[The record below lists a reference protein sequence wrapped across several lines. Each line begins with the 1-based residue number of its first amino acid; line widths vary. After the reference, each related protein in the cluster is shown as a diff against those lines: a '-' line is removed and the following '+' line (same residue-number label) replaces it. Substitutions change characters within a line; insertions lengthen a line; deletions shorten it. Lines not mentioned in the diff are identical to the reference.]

1 MTTYIFRPTS
11 VSDLNLL
18 NKWLEEPHV
27 AEWWDA
33 STPFTSDKLDR
44 SYVTMRM
51 VEADKLP
58 FALIQDYDVHAQD
71 EHHFGHLQNGARGM
85 DQFIGEPAMLGR
97 GHGSA
102 FIKKRM
108 TELFATGVPVL
119 AVDPH
124 PDNARAI
131 AFYLQIGFHIS
142 GQPRETEW
150 GPILPM
156 EALSPT

>member
-1 MTTYIFRPTS
+1 MTTYSFRPTTI
-11 VSDLNLL
+11 SDLNLL
-18 NKWLEEPHV
+18 NKWIREPHV

-33 STPFTSDKLDR
+33 SSPFTTDKLER
-44 SYVTMRM
+44 SYVNMRV
-51 VEADKLP
+51 VEAGRLP

-71 EHHFGHLQNGARGM
+71 GHHFGHLQKGARGM
-85 DQFIGEPAMLGR
+85 DQFIGESAMLGR

-108 TELFATGVPVL
+108 TDLFATGIPKL

-131 AFYLQIGFHIS
+131 AVYLKIGFHIT
-142 GQPRETEW
+142 GEPRETEW

-156 EALSPT
+156 EAGCPI

>member
-1 MTTYIFRPTS
+1 MTTYSFRAVN

-18 NKWLEEPHV
+18 NKWLREPHV

-33 STPFTSDKLDR
+33 STPYTTDTLDR

-51 VEADKLP
+51 VEADRLP
-58 FALIQDYDVHAQD
+58 FALIQDYDVHAQ
-71 EHHFGHLQNGARGM
+71 EGHHFGQLPNGARGM
-85 DQFIGEPAMLGR
+85 DQFIGEPAILGR

-108 TELFATGVPVL
+108 TELFAIGVPVL

-131 AFYLQIGFHIS
+131 AVYQKIGFHVR

-156 EALSPT
+156 EAPCPT